1 MKIQEYRIYLRYL
14 DDHKCPDCGDKLE
27 RRPRRLWQKAVSFVL
42 PLRHYKCSNCYH
54 RFFAFSPKWRKMP
67 VYEKALRIIATA
79 VVLIAIIFISLR
91 ILVSLLVSIMA

>member
-1 MKIQEYRIYLRYL
+1 
-14 DDHKCPDCGDKLE
+14 
-27 RRPRRLWQKAVSFVL
+27 
-42 PLRHYKCSNCYH
+42 
-54 RFFAFSPKWRKMP
+54 MP